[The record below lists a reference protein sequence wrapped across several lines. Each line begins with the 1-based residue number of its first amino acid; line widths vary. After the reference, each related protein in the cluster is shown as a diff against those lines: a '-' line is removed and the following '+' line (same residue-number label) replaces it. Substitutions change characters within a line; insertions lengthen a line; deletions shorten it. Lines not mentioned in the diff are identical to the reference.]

1 MNEETKQAI
10 EEGFDRLNKT
20 DFRKNL
26 TYGSPHFKIAVLA
39 ELLGTLSHKV
49 IDGEE
54 DHDKVLLKLASFALI
69 WYEISNE

>member
-10 EEGFDRLNKT
+10 EDAFDRLNKT
-20 DFRKNL
+20 DFRKNI

-54 DHDKVLLKLASFALI
+54 DFDKVILKIIAFSSI